1 MTCLRETLGKFI
13 GVFYFLE
20 IFMAF
25 DSTSVFDN
33 LNPANNI
40 SDFSKNVT
48 QGLKKYSGDAVK
60 AIDPVKNKLKDG
72 VALFKSTESQV
83 TGTITAYKSSVVEKL
98 NSIVNSLTGG
108 LIDTKDL
115 SRYIKIGA
123 NGVSLDKAGITAA
136 LGAKIGFDLSSNAAL
151 MNQITNTMN
160 QEFGDLTGG
169 YFGNMVTSDNGSFRI
184 TKNWRDQF
192 GNGFLNA
199 LQRTTGISTSLFDN
213 TIATAYNNSMLY
225 TAADYGMSDSYAQI
239 VNAYTDKEDAKTALI
254 NAVSYMLRNG
264 DLVSIAKVL
273 ELIDPY
279 QYAVL
284 NAKYPQL
291 ISQIFGNFTLDP
303 NTTIDQY
310 PAIKQQLM
318 DVCGKVVGTTWYLRN
333 NAFGQTYDM
342 GMLGSISTDIKKV
355 MLCNETYPELI
366 PLICT
371 SGMFASMNAI
381 SAFQQNFPN
390 VPMLD
395 QSE

>member
-1 MTCLRETLGKFI
+1 
-13 GVFYFLE
+13 
-20 IFMAF
+20 MAF
-25 DSTSVFDN
+25 DSTSIFDN

-40 SDFSKNVT
+40 SDFSKDVT
-48 QGLKKYSGDAVK
+48 KGLKKYSGDAVK

-72 VALFKSTESQV
+72 IALFKSTESEV
-83 TGTITAYKSSVVEKL
+83 VGNITAYKSSVVEKL
-98 NSIVNSLTGG
+98 NSIVKSLTGG

-115 SRYIKIGA
+115 ARYYKVGKDGLSVDVNGLKSALGSKIG
-123 NGVSLDKAGITAA
+123 I
-136 LGAKIGFDLSSNAAL
+136 DLTSNAAL
-151 MNQITNTMN
+151 MNQLTNGVN
-160 QEFGDLTGG
+160 QQFGELTGG
-169 YFGNMVTSDNGSFRI
+169 YFGNMVTAEGGSFRI

-225 TAADYGMSDSYAQI
+225 MSAEYGMSDSYAGL
-239 VNAYTDKEDAKTALI
+239 VDAYVYKEDAKTALI

-264 DLVSIAKVL
+264 DLVSITKVL

-291 ISQIFGNFTLDP
+291 INQIFGNFTLDP
-303 NTTIDQY
+303 NTTVDQY

-318 DVCGKVVGTTWYLRN
+318 DVCGKVVGATWYLRN

-342 GMLGSISTDIKKV
+342 GMLGTISTDIKKV

-371 SGMFASMNAI
+371 SGMFTSTNAI
-381 SAFQQNFPN
+381 SAFQQSFSN

-395 QSE
+395 QS